1 MVAKDTSSNDV
12 WSSASVTRKAVRT
25 LASSRREAR
34 TKGVTSWRK
43 MISGDFGPS
52 RIRSRMS
59 LARET
64 GREEK
69 ASIFHDMREKLW
81 VKRVSMFRD
90 VRESFCVTWLCAL
103 RKGMG
108 AQLWVEWLKAERV
121 RQSLLVAM
129 EAAIM

>member
-1 MVAKDTSSNDV
+1 
-12 WSSASVTRKAVRT
+12 
-25 LASSRREAR
+25 
-34 TKGVTSWRK
+34 
-43 MISGDFGPS
+43 MISGGFGPS
-52 RIRSRMS
+52 RIWSRIS

-90 VRESFCVTWLCAL
+90 VRESFWVTRLCAL

-129 EAAIM
+129 CGDSNSD